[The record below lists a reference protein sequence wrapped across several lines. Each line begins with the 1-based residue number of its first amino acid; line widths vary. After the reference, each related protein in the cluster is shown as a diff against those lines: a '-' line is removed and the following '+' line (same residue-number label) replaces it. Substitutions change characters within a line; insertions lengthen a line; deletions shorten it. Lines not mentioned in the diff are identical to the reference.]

1 MIQPPAEQ
9 ICGSRASTPGKS
21 MAAAV
26 AEPPSEGVPTVGM
39 PAAGTLS
46 SPLFSPQRRPQPSLK
61 GSDLPQESLLRW
73 IRTAG
78 SCVFVIRWKF
88 LQ

>member
-26 AEPPSEGVPTVGM
+26 AELPFEGVPTVGM
-39 PAAGTLS
+39 LAAGTLL
-46 SPLFSPQRRPQPSLK
+46 SPLLTSAAPSKGQTSLK
-61 GSDLPQESLLRW
+61 RF
-73 IRTAG
+73 
-78 SCVFVIRWKF
+78 C
-88 LQ
+88 